1 MSEEI
6 NVNRDWNVKVNLSG
20 LNAPT
25 GAKKVPVEVPEGFY
39 TAKVTDMYVNPDH
52 KPNRVILKM
61 TISEGAFK
69 GVVRTD
75 GLNIPKDESDNVR
88 YYWRGLA
95 ESAGYSPA
103 QLDAGSIELGRDT
116 FIDRDVHIH
125 FTPKDK
131 TTSGY
136 EQIDYLAP
144 SEWNQQRQ
152 VFEASNRTEGAPN
165 GPSGSALGATG
176 GGSEGTTKKSD
187 VLTKL
192 GLGGQAN
199 A

>member
-25 GAKKVPVEVPEGFY
+25 GAKNMEVPEGFY
-39 TAKVTDMYVNPDH
+39 KAKITDMYVNPDRN
-52 KPNRVILKM
+52 PNRVVLKM
-61 TISEGAFK
+61 TISEGTFTN
-69 GVVRTD
+69 VIRTD
-75 GLNIPKDESDNVR
+75 GLNIPKDETDKVR

-95 ESAGYSPA
+95 ESSGYTPT

-116 FIDRDVHIH
+116 FIDREVHIH

-131 TTSGY
+131 TSDGY
-136 EQIDYLAP
+136 EQIDYLSP

-152 VFEASNRTEGAPN
+152 VFEASNRHEGVPT
-165 GPSGSALGATG
+165 GPTGSALGA
-176 GGSEGTTKKSD
+176 GSDSGGTTKKSD

-192 GLGGQAN
+192 GLGGGQAN